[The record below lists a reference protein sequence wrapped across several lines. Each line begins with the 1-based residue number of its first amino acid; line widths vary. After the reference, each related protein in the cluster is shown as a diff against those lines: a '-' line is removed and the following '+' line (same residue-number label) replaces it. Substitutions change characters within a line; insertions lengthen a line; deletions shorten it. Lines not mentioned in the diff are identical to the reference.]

1 VHRKIYSYLSLV
13 LVIVTK
19 QSPANAGS
27 NAKNDILEWHNRWSP
42 ISISERRNHQWPH
55 QASKKQV
62 GPQSWLW
69 QTKIDAL
76 TKQCVLVHC
85 SCKSTSS
92 GSTTIMDIL
101 VDLLTQMLQTP
112 LPVMLNTVWPG
123 GTNSWSAMP
132 SAHTVK
138 YHHQHALYVQSW
150 FSWFFQMRREWA
162 FQLKWWFLGHNSK
175 PRFNLKMELWSL
187 LMYQAVPDIQM
198 HVILLVVHEQSR
210 NKPNGDPPQTEVPP
224 YNLPACSTFHTRY
237 LTCQWTSEMV
247 LC

>member
-1 VHRKIYSYLSLV
+1 MLEVMLKMIFWNGITDGHQFQSQKEEIISGHIRQVRNKWDHSHDYGKQKLMHWQSSVCWCTVPANQPV
-13 LVIVTK
+13 LV
-19 QSPANAGS
+19 P
-27 NAKNDILEWHNRWSP
+27 LP
-42 ISISERRNHQWPH
+42 
-55 QASKKQV
+55 
-62 GPQSWLW
+62 LW
-69 QTKIDAL
+69 IF
-76 TKQCVLVHC
+76 
-85 SCKSTSS
+85 S
-92 GSTTIMDIL
+92 
-101 VDLLTQMLQTP
+101 VDLLTQMLQIP